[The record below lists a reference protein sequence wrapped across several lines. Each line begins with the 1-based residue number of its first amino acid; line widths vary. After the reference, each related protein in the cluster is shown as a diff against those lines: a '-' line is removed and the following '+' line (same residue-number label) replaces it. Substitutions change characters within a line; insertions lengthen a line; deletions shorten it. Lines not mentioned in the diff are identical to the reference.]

1 MIRVY
6 FVFEDPFDD
15 TGINLSYVD
24 VPTRDA
30 SKAFDRVAEA
40 AGSGELWKTLYPD
53 DEEHPYRL
61 IEKKMAYLDI
71 SVLTHELT
79 ADTILAL

>member
-15 TGINLSYVD
+15 SGINLSYVD

-30 SKAFDRVAEA
+30 SSAFERISESART
-40 AGSGELWKTLYPD
+40 GELWKRLYPE
-53 DEEHPYRL
+53 DEEHPYKL
-61 IEKKMAYLDI
+61 IENKMACLDI
-71 SVLTHELT
+71 SSLNHEST
-79 ADTILAL
+79 PNTTLAC